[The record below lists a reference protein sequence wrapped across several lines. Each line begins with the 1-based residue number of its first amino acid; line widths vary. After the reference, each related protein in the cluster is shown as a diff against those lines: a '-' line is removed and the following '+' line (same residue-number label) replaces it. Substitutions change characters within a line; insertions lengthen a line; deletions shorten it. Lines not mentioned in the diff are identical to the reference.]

1 MWGSSIKEG
10 WVVKVYLLKRPTVTL
25 GLAGCLRG
33 NFGISEKVNGTF
45 SVYKSKALK
54 KKRKSE
60 KKKLKKKKKTN
71 LSNSTVLEVKSV

>member
-54 KKRKSE
+54 KKERVRKRNW
-60 KKKLKKKKKTN
+60 KKKKKQTSQT
-71 LSNSTVLEVKSV
+71 LQC